1 MPKIAKSGNSITV
14 ALPRQELEELG
25 LSIGDEVIVRR
36 RGSVLEVVPVEMRP
50 KLRPSVEKALNRTIE
65 KFGPA
70 LKRLSE

>member
-50 KLRPSVEKALNRTIE
+50 KLRPDVRKAFDETIE
-65 KFGPA
+65 QFGPA
-70 LKRLSE
+70 LERLAK